1 MIKRKGVGIYPINI
15 TPLRGVSD
23 GILQDSAVQHSST
36 SMHFV
41 GHDRQQFQSYSRNL
55 LGFLVLEELEELAS
69 QVSEEQVPV

>member
-1 MIKRKGVGIYPINI
+1 
-15 TPLRGVSD
+15 
-23 GILQDSAVQHSST
+23 
-36 SMHFV
+36 MHFV